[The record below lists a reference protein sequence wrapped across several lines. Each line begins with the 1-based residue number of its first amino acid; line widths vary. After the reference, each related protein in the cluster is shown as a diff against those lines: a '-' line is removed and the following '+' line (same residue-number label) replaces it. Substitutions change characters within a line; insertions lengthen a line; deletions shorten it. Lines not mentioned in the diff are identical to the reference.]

1 MIPVTAFSNL
11 SVQNGRRKHMK
22 KIVAFLLAVTML
34 GMFAGCANNN
44 QGSDGTDDSWTKV
57 EQAGKL
63 VMGMDEAFPPMG
75 YKDTQTG
82 EIIGFDIDVAT
93 EVCNRLGVELVKK
106 PIDWNNQ
113 IAEVNNGN
121 VDCLWNGLSKN
132 EKREENLNLSIPYM
146 NNNQVIMVKTD
157 ATFQN
162 LADLAGK
169 KLAVQAGS
177 SAYDAL
183 QEATEFKNSLGE
195 VVQLNDY
202 AKATQE
208 IKNGVVDAIA
218 IDEVVARFY
227 LTNEPDTYRI
237 LTNDD
242 GSVISMAKEEYV
254 IGFRKGDNALKA
266 KIEDTLKEMAEDG
279 TLAGISQK
287 WFSEDVVIIEK

>member
-1 MIPVTAFSNL
+1 
-11 SVQNGRRKHMK
+11 MK

-34 GMFAGCANNN
+34 GMFAGCANNS
-44 QGSDGTDDSWTKV
+44 QDSAGGTDDSWTKV

-75 YKDTQTG
+75 YKDTKTG

-93 EVCNRLGVELVKK
+93 EVCKRLNLELVKQ

-132 EKREENLNLSIPYM
+132 EKREENRNLSIPYM

-157 ATFQN
+157 ASYQN

-183 QEATEFKNSLGE
+183 QAATEFKNSLGE

-254 IGFRKGDNALKA
+254 IGFREGDNALKA
-266 KIEDTLKEMAEDG
+266 KIEETLKEMAEDG
-279 TLAGISQK
+279 TLATISRK

>member
-1 MIPVTAFSNL
+1 
-11 SVQNGRRKHMK
+11 MK
-22 KIVAFLLAVTML
+22 KMVAFLLAVTML

-44 QGSDGTDDSWTKV
+44 QDSAGGTDDSWTKV

-75 YKDTQTG
+75 YKDTKTG

-93 EVCNRLGVELVKK
+93 EVCKRLNLELVKQ

-157 ATFQN
+157 ASYQN

-183 QEATEFKNSLGE
+183 QAATEFKNSLGE

-266 KIEDTLKEMAEDG
+266 KIEETLKEMAEDG
-279 TLAGISQK
+279 TLATISRK

>member
-1 MIPVTAFSNL
+1 
-11 SVQNGRRKHMK
+11 MK

-44 QGSDGTDDSWTKV
+44 QDSAGGTDDSWTKV

-75 YKDTQTG
+75 YKDTKTG

-93 EVCNRLGVELVKK
+93 EVCKRLNLELVKQ

-157 ATFQN
+157 ASYQN

-183 QEATEFKNSLGE
+183 QAATEFKNSLGE

-266 KIEDTLKEMAEDG
+266 KIEETLKEMAEDG
-279 TLAGISQK
+279 TLATISRK

>member
-1 MIPVTAFSNL
+1 
-11 SVQNGRRKHMK
+11 MK

-34 GMFAGCANNN
+34 GMFAGCANNS
-44 QGSDGTDDSWTKV
+44 QDSAGGTDDSWTKV

-75 YKDTQTG
+75 YKDTKTG

-93 EVCNRLGVELVKK
+93 EVCKRLNLELVKQ

-157 ATFQN
+157 ASYQN

-183 QEATEFKNSLGE
+183 QAATEFKNSLGE

-266 KIEDTLKEMAEDG
+266 KIEETLKEMAEDG
-279 TLAGISQK
+279 TLATISRK